1 MRCADAGVL
10 RLDPGAGVVYYF
22 SCINENE
29 GRKGPQ
35 RLHDA
40 PVWELNGVGDLGSG
54 GWCAARVRLFPGA
67 GVSSQTRDNHV
78 DKTKPLYEGSGVI
91 SGK

>member
-29 GRKGPQ
+29 GRKG
-35 RLHDA
+35 RTTATRRTCLGIE
-40 PVWELNGVGDLGSG
+40 WGWGSG
-54 GWCAARVRLFPGA
+54 FWRMVR
-67 GVSSQTRDNHV
+67 SSSPALPRGGGFIPNSITMSIKLSLSTRG
-78 DKTKPLYEGSGVI
+78 PA
-91 SGK
+91 